1 MPELPEVE
9 TVRLQLLSKIR
20 NKQVKKVKVFNE
32 KTVRGNVAF
41 SRKIKDKTFSN
52 IDRIGKLMIFSFK
65 NESDL
70 FLLAHLK
77 MTGQFF
83 YLDKKKKVSGGGHS
97 MTELDQKDLPNKH
110 TRVAFYF
117 TDDSALFFN
126 DMRKFGYIELADTK
140 TVTKAKKR
148 FGPEPIKNDFDKV
161 TFAANL
167 KKKNRSIKSVL
178 LDQTFIAGLGNIY
191 VDEVL
196 FKTKV
201 SPERKAN
208 EVTKQEAYAIAKT
221 SGDVMNKA
229 ISVGGTTFQHFKD
242 TGGKNGNYTDYLKVF
257 GKHKTACPRCKTMI
271 QKIRVAGRGT
281 HFCPTCQK

>member
-9 TVRLQLLSKIR
+9 TVRLQLLSKIK
-20 NKQVKKVKVFNE
+20 NKQIKQIRVFND
-32 KTVRGNVAF
+32 KTVRSNVAF
-41 SRKIKDKTFSN
+41 SKRLKGKTFFH

-65 NESDL
+65 NEPDL

-117 TDDSALFFN
+117 TDESALFFN
-126 DMRKFGYIELADTK
+126 DMRKFGYIELADK
-140 TVTKAKKR
+140 ERVQKAKAR
-148 FGPEPIKNDFDKV
+148 FGPEPIKSDFDKV
-161 TFAANL
+161 AFATSL
-167 KKKNRSIKSVL
+167 KKKNRSIKAVL

-191 VDEVL
+191 VDEAL
-196 FKTKV
+196 FKAKV
-201 SPERKAN
+201 SPERKASG
-208 EVTKQEAYAIAKT
+208 VTQKEAYAIAKA
-221 SGDVMNKA
+221 SGEVMNKA

-257 GKHKTACPRCKTMI
+257 GKQKTPCPRCKTEI
-271 QKIRVAGRGT
+271 KKIRVAGRGT
-281 HFCPTCQK
+281 HFCSSCQK

>member
-9 TVRLQLLSKIR
+9 TVRLQLLSKIK
-20 NKQVKKVKVFNE
+20 NKQIKKVQVFNE
-32 KTVRGNVAF
+32 KTVRSNESFTKVLTH
-41 SRKIKDKTFSN
+41 KTFSN

-65 NESDL
+65 NEPNL

-83 YLDKKKKVSGGGHS
+83 YLDKKKKISGGGHS

-110 TRVAFYF
+110 SRVAFYF

-126 DMRKFGYIELADTK
+126 DMRKFGYIELADTERVK
-140 TVTKAKKR
+140 KAKGR

-161 TFAANL
+161 TFATNL
-167 KKKNRSIKSVL
+167 KKKNRSIKAVL

-196 FKTKV
+196 FKAKV
-201 SPERKAN
+201 SPERKASD
-208 EVTKQEAYAIAKT
+208 VTQKEAYTIAKA
-221 SGDVMNKA
+221 SGEVMNKA